1 MKITELGTKGKDRK
15 VGAVAYNYL
24 DLREVAP
31 DIEVT
36 EELINQMQS
45 LTSITKDEK
54 DENDAL
60 LGLKPT
66 MTIITQKEWDSM
78 YKDHKI
84 KMAIM
89 RFIDSTKTKIPKEL
103 FNLLPDHISEKL
115 VAWAGL
121 KKAFMLYEEEK
132 NVALKEE
139 YNEKERLGLN
149 YRLDSNGKKKHIP
162 FRLFKLPLLDPFEN
176 PEATKYEYLSSS
188 SEKILSVFKN
198 IDFSLVTFDNV
209 TLFRCLFI
217 NCKMPKVIKN
227 GDFLFSRFLNCEF
240 DKSEITSSDFAMSS
254 MRLCT
259 FNKCKM
265 NERVDLSG
273 INFKGTTITDCD
285 MERVAFYQSVFDKY
299 TKPNVVSNNK
309 FRFCRLN
316 LILKMNQLNVF
327 NNEFIGCEKFGLYDE
342 SVSKKKYKHLRIDAN
357 RTMEKTPLNKGTGE
371 GPMSAF
377 SASKLTK
384 QKSKP
389 ETKPKKVLK
398 TFTRVL
404 KGLKLVDGELVVEYV
419 RKVSIR
425 RSILGR

>member
-1 MKITELGTKGKDRK
+1 MKITELGAKGKDRK

-176 PEATKYEYLSSS
+176 PEAAKYEYLSSS

-217 NCKMPKVIKN
+217 NCKMPKVIRN
-227 GDFLFSRFLNCEF
+227 GDFLLSRFLNCEF
-240 DKSEITSSDFAMSS
+240 DKSEITSSDFAITN

-316 LILKMNQLNVF
+316 LILKINQLNAF

-404 KGLKLVDGELVVEYV
+404 KGLKLVDGELVEYV

-425 RSILGR
+425 RRSILGR